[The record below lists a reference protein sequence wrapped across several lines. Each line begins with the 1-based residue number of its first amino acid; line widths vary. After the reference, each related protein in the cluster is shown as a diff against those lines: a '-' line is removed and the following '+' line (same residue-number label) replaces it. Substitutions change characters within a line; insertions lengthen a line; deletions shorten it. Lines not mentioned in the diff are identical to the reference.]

1 MKSKKEEGFDYEN
14 FEKEALKALYS
25 GAPLESALAP
35 LLKRIV
41 EAGLQGEME
50 SHLEEEKSAGIKNR
64 RNGKMGKTV
73 RTRFGEI
80 PIATPRDREGT
91 YEPTLLPKRD
101 RQLGNGIE
109 QKILSLYGMGV
120 GYRQI
125 QEHLQELYSVE
136 LSEAQLT
143 NITDKILPVVEEW
156 RSRPL
161 ESMYAI
167 MWLDAIHYKVRHEGR
182 IVNRAIYSIIG
193 VNLEG
198 KKDVLGIYTSENE
211 GAKFW
216 LQVLT
221 QLQQRGVE
229 DVLITCIDNLKG
241 FAEAIETIF
250 PQAEVQLCVVHQ
262 IRNSLKYVG
271 SKHQKE
277 FMRDLKPVYQAPDES
292 AARAKM
298 EGLKEKWGKMYPVVI
313 ESWENNW
320 DRLTRYFQYPT
331 AIRRIIYTTNTVEG
345 FHRQL
350 RKVTKTKGAFT
361 SDNALLKLLYL
372 AIERITEKWTSPLQ
386 NWSLTFSQL
395 SIYFGDRIKP
405 HLRP

>member
-1 MKSKKEEGFDYEN
+1 MKSKKQESFDYQN
-14 FEKEALKALYS
+14 FEKEALKALYE
-25 GAPLESALAP
+25 GKPLEEALGP

-41 EAGLQGEME
+41 EAGLQGEMQA
-50 SHLEEEKSAGIKNR
+50 HLEEEKASGVRNR
-64 RNGKMGKTV
+64 RNGKMSKTV
-73 RTRFGEI
+73 RSRYGQL
-80 PIATPRDREGT
+80 PIDTPRDREGS
-91 YEPTLLPKRD
+91 YEPTLLPKRE
-101 RQLGNGIE
+101 RQLGNGVE
-109 QKILSLYGMGV
+109 QKILSLYGMGL

-161 ESMYAI
+161 EAMYAI
-167 MWLDAIHYKVRHEGR
+167 LWLDAIHYKVRHEGR

-198 KKDVLGIYTSENE
+198 KKDVLGIYVSENE

-229 DVLITCIDNLKG
+229 DILITCIDNLKG

-250 PQAEVQLCVVHQ
+250 PKTEVQLCVVHQ

-277 FMRDLKPVYQAPDES
+277 FMRDLKGVYQAPDET
-292 AARAKM
+292 AAGAKLG
-298 EGLKEKWGKMYPVVI
+298 GLKEKWGRMYPVVI

-320 DRLTRYFQYPT
+320 ERLTRYFQYPT

-395 SIYFGDRIKP
+395 SIYFGERIKP